1 MVPIREE
8 EARYLVIQLVKKY
21 PRLTDLLFKLQGEG
35 TGWVPLLQA
44 LKQAVADGGGDH
56 ADHWKGNFVH
66 QIFPSILTASVSIS
80 SASWFSFAAAG

>member
-35 TGWVPLLQA
+35 AGWARLLQ
-44 LKQAVADGGGDH
+44 LLEQAVADGGGDH
-56 ADHWKGNFVH
+56 ADHTKGNFIH
-66 QIFPSILTASVSIS
+66 QISLYLCS
-80 SASWFSFAAAG
+80 FSLNLLGNLV